1 MRALN
6 IELRERIVAEVDR
19 KERTIREIAEIF
31 QVSERTIYHL
41 LRLRDEQGTL
51 EARPHG
57 GGAVAKIT
65 PKIQQALEAYV
76 KEQPDITLAELQ
88 QMLRKR
94 HRISVGVT
102 TIWDALERA
111 GLTVKKNSSCRRS
124 QSEGARG
131 VQAQAVSIAS
141 VSTLVHRRVRH
152 PSEYDAAL
160 CTCPER

>member
-111 GLTVKKNSSCRRS
+111 GLTVKKKLVVQAKPIRRS
-124 QSEGARG
+124 ARRSSASSLDCQRLDSG
-131 VQAQAVSIAS
+131 SSTSTASI
-141 VSTLVHRRVRH
+141 
-152 PSEYDAAL
+152 
-160 CTCPER
+160 